1 MPRKAKTDRRRGPAG
16 AAVLQPR
23 VSLAI
28 QHATLKELA
37 RAGYRGMSMESVARR
52 AGVGKAA
59 LYRRWPSKRA
69 MIVALIADWG
79 AEAAETP
86 DTGALEGDIKLFL
99 TATLKWFADPLNSGI
114 FLALLAEAKR
124 DPKLKAMLYSGLRER
139 RQAAAEKILQR
150 GITRGELSGDVD
162 VQLALD
168 LMAAPLFWRAVV
180 TQGDTSGPYIRT
192 MTSAFLRAIDAT
204 PGHSATSAIE
214 REQTPM

>member
-1 MPRKAKTDRRRGPAG
+1 MPRNAETERQRRAPAG
-16 AAVLQPR
+16 AAVLR
-23 VSLAI
+23 HGVSLAI
-28 QHATLKELA
+28 RRATLKELA
-37 RAGYRGMSMESVARR
+37 RVGYRGMSMESVARR

-86 DTGALEGDIKLFL
+86 DTGALEGDIEVFL
-99 TATLKWFADPLNSGI
+99 TATLKWFADPLNSRI
-114 FLALLAEAKR
+114 FLDLVAEAKR

-139 RQAAAEKILQR
+139 RRAAAEKILQR
-150 GITRGELSGDVD
+150 GITRRDLPGDVD

-168 LMAAPLFWRAVV
+168 LMEAPLFWRAVV

-192 MTSAFLRAIDAT
+192 MTGALLRAIDAT
-204 PGHSATSAIE
+204 PVTQRPA
-214 REQTPM
+214 R

>member
-1 MPRKAKTDRRRGPAG
+1 
-16 AAVLQPR
+16 
-23 VSLAI
+23 
-28 QHATLKELA
+28 
-37 RAGYRGMSMESVARR
+37 AGYHGMSMESVARR

-162 VQLALD
+162 VQL
-168 LMAAPLFWRAVV
+168 
-180 TQGDTSGPYIRT
+180 
-192 MTSAFLRAIDAT
+192 
-204 PGHSATSAIE
+204 
-214 REQTPM
+214 